1 MSERA
6 KAIKEFAERLKT
18 KFDQYGIG
26 YYPYALVDDVL
37 SEMGVDLN
45 DSV

>member
-6 KAIKEFAERLKT
+6 EAIKEFAERLKT

-26 YYPYALVDDVL
+26 YYPYSLVDDVL
-37 SEMGVDLN
+37 SEMGCADN
-45 DSV
+45 E